1 MSVSLVLSLFYNNP
15 LFKDMAPW
23 QVHLN
28 LRIHGICRRVAGRVA
43 GFYLPQVCLQANLG
57 GRKKLHHLKNHG
69 LQVSEDGL
77 QGDIRCEI
85 GEPGKQVAVKFPS
98 TFPTPK
104 TSNTVAFKKK
114 AKFLGF
120 SRKLFISFI
129 SSTKAGGGSETVDT
143 SEEEQTS
150 WSASDQE
157 AWSIWVFPK
166 IRIPPKHPKMIIF
179 SRKTHGCWVPPFLE
193 TSIVLLLVMLLRI
206 VIWVNHQSNLRMYQC
221 QYHHFLLRIHM
232 FLTFFL
238 RSILN
243 ASKKNKPAK
252 EVKDLAEMAVKIE
265 KHYGRPMERLSG
277 GWLFWWMVVVLGVD
291 LVFFVMF
298 FFVENV
304 ERAVFYNRITGCK
317 EHLFL
322 GRYFFG
328 DFFSFFWGHF
338 FFWGG
343 IFFFFVLWSPGP
355 PVPWSPGPPV
365 LWSSG
370 PPQHTTTQHNKPQHT
385 TNKQTQTNT
394 YAYKHAHTDRF
405 VQHTTNTPHRTT
417 KTPPQNTTTR
427 TPPQKHHH
435 TTTKT
440 PPQKHHHKNTT
451 TKTPPQ
457 EHHHKNTT
465 TPPQKHHH
473 TTTKTPPQ
481 EHHHKNNTTRNTTKT
496 QKHHHKNTTKT
507 PPQEQ
512 HH

>member
-1 MSVSLVLSLFYNNP
+1 MKASWNRWTW
-15 LFKDMAPW
+15 KTT
-23 QVHLN
+23 
-28 LRIHGICRRVAGRVA
+28 
-43 GFYLPQVCLQANLG
+43 
-57 GRKKLHHLKNHG
+57 
-69 LQVSEDGL
+69 
-77 QGDIRCEI
+77 
-85 GEPGKQVAVKFPS
+85 VAVKFPS

-104 TSNTVAFKKK
+104 TQQYSCLKKK
-114 AKFLGF
+114 GKIPRVFQEVVH
-120 SRKLFISFI
+120 FII

-166 IRIPPKHPKMIIF
+166 IGVPPKHPKMIIF

-221 QYHHFLLRIHM
+221 QYHHFLLRIHI
-232 FLTFFL
+232 FLTCFL
-238 RSILN
+238 PSILN

-322 GRYFFG
+322 GRFFFW
-328 DFFSFFWGHF
+328 DFFSFFGGHF
-338 FFWGG
+338 FF
-343 IFFFFVLWSPGP
+343 FCPL
-355 PVPWSPGPPV
+355 VP
-365 LWSSG
+365 WSSG
-370 PPQHTTTQHNKPQHT
+370 PLVPHNTRQHST
-385 TNKQTQTNT
+385 TNHNTQQTN
-394 YAYKHAHTDRF
+394 KHKPTHTRTNT
-405 VQHTTNTPHRTT
+405 HTLIVLYNTPQTNTPHRTT

-451 TKTPPQ
+451 TKTSP
-457 EHHHKNTT
+457 HHHKNTT

-473 TTTKTPPQ
+473 KNTTTKTTPQGTHKNTKTPPQ
-481 EHHHKNNTTRNTTKT
+481 
-496 QKHHHKNTTKT
+496 KHHQNTTKT